1 MRRMQSTDPNTETST
16 ASTQEPQHGGRRRI
30 WRLVRRWVKSGIVVL
45 LVFLLPLLASIGL
58 RASEGVMHWSEA
70 RRDSSGVSPL
80 PAEHQ
85 EAVVQVFAARAW
97 SWRGALGVHT
107 WIVTKP
113 AGANVYTRWEVIGW
127 GVRYGRSAI
136 RVGAGIPDG
145 YWFGSPP
152 MLLADVR
159 GEAAEA
165 AIAQVRDATAS
176 YPYADQ
182 YSVWPGPNSNTFIA
196 HVLRLSPGLQVDLP
210 PTAIGKDYL
219 VDGGV
224 VARTPSGTGWQ
235 VSLAG
240 LAGLMVA
247 LDEGL
252 EVNLLGFT
260 IGVDFLRPA
269 LKLPGIGRL
278 GFGPAV

>member
-1 MRRMQSTDPNTETST
+1 
-16 ASTQEPQHGGRRRI
+16 
-30 WRLVRRWVKSGIVVL
+30 
-45 LVFLLPLLASIGL
+45 
-58 RASEGVMHWSEA
+58 MHWSEA
-70 RRDSSGVSPL
+70 RRDSSGISPH
-80 PAEHQ
+80 PADHD

-113 AGANVYTRWEVIGW
+113 AGANFYTRWEVIGW
-127 GVRYGRSAI
+127 GVRYGRSAV
-136 RVGAGIPDG
+136 RVGAGVPDG

-165 AIAQVRDATAS
+165 AIQQVKAATAS
-176 YPYADQ
+176 YPYGDQ
-182 YSVWPGPNSNTFIA
+182 YAVWPGPNSNTFIA
-196 HVLRLSPGLQVDLP
+196 HVLRLSPALQVDLP
-210 PTAIGKDYL
+210 PTAIGKDFL

-247 LDEGL
+247 MDEGI

-260 IGVDFLRPA
+260 IGVDVLRPA